1 MSGLSDDITLK
12 QFKQAAYLPNEEIL
26 TLAKLAIK
34 LKKPVLIE
42 GPPGTGKTSLAKA
55 IASLLKTE
63 LLRIQC
69 FEGITAEQVIG
80 EFNYQKQLIAI
91 ELAKNNDRNKSIDE
105 YNIFSTEY
113 FISRPLLLALQQ
125 STPVVLLFDEIDR
138 ADEEFEAFL
147 LEALGENQIT
157 IPELGTI
164 KATSSPIVFL
174 TSNGTREL
182 SPALRRRSLYLALDY
197 PEKAREQ
204 EIIRLHVPE
213 LGEKLAEKIVD
224 LLRKIRRNEN
234 IRQSPSI
241 SEGIELAQTLMVL
254 GSEYLEMPKI
264 EEILG
269 LIVKNSADITEVRR
283 MLDYCGL
290 PYEDQ
295 CLKFHETDR
304 AIATPSSEQVRQ
316 PIYTG
321 AVEQW

>member
-1 MSGLSDDITLK
+1 MPDKSTDISTNESNDQSNLAK
-12 QFKQAAYLPNEEIL
+12 NFDQSISMEQFREAAYLPNDEIL
-26 TLAKLAIK
+26 TMGKLAIK

-55 IASLLKTE
+55 IAKLLNTK

-69 FEGITAEQVIG
+69 YEGITAEQVIG

-91 ELAKNNDRNKSIDE
+91 ELAKNAKDKGNVDE
-105 YNIFSTEY
+105 YNIFSKEY
-113 FISRPLLLALQQ
+113 FIARPLLSALQ
-125 STPVVLLFDEIDR
+125 SEVPVVLLFDEIDR

-164 KATSSPIVFL
+164 TASSTPIVFL

-197 PEKAREQ
+197 PDRAREQ
-204 EIIRLHVPE
+204 QIINLHVPE
-213 LGEKLAEKIVD
+213 LNGQLATKIVD

-241 SEGIELAQTLMVL
+241 SEGIELAQTLLVL
-254 GSEYLEMPKI
+254 GQEYLEMPKL

-269 LIVKNSADITEVRR
+269 LLAKNQADMVEIRR
-283 MLDYCGL
+283 MLL
-290 PYEDQ
+290 VERDQ
-295 CLKFHETDR
+295 ATRSTD
-304 AIATPSSEQVRQ
+304 
-316 PIYTG
+316 
-321 AVEQW
+321 

>member
-1 MSGLSDDITLK
+1 MYTSTNLYLTGSRDDLYMSNLSDDISL
-12 QFKQAAYLPNEEIL
+12 QHFKEAAYLPNEEIL

-55 IASLLKTE
+55 IALLLKTE

-91 ELAKNNDRNKSIDE
+91 ELAKTNDPSKFIDE
-105 YNIFSTEY
+105 YNIFSPEY

-125 STPVVLLFDEIDR
+125 TTPVVLLFDEIDR

-197 PEKAREQ
+197 PDKAREK
-204 EIIRLHVPE
+204 EIIHLHVPE
-213 LGEKLAEKIVD
+213 LDEKLAERIVD

-254 GSEYLEMPKI
+254 GAEYLEMPKI

-269 LIVKNSADITEVRR
+269 LIAKNSADITEVRR
-283 MLDYCGL
+283 MMTLD
-290 PYEDQ
+290 P
-295 CLKFHETDR
+295 
-304 AIATPSSEQVRQ
+304 
-316 PIYTG
+316 
-321 AVEQW
+321 

>member
-1 MSGLSDDITLK
+1 MD
-12 QFKQAAYLPNEEIL
+12 QFREAAYLPNDEIL
-26 TLAKLAIK
+26 TMGKLAIK

-55 IASLLKTE
+55 IAKLLNTQ

-91 ELAKNNDRNKSIDE
+91 ELAKNAKDKENVDE
-105 YNIFSTEY
+105 YNIFSKEY
-113 FISRPLLLALQQ
+113 FIARPLLSALQ
-125 STPVVLLFDEIDR
+125 SEVPVVLLFDEIDR

-164 KATSSPIVFL
+164 AASSSPIVFL

-197 PEKAREQ
+197 PDRAREQ
-204 EIIRLHVPE
+204 QIINLHVPE
-213 LGEKLAEKIVD
+213 LNGQLATKIVD

-241 SEGIELAQTLMVL
+241 SEGIELAQTLLVL
-254 GSEYLEMPKI
+254 GQEYLELPKL

-269 LIVKNSADITEVRR
+269 LLAKNQADMVEIRR
-283 MLDYCGL
+283 MLL
-290 PYEDQ
+290 VERDQ
-295 CLKFHETDR
+295 ATKSTD
-304 AIATPSSEQVRQ
+304 
-316 PIYTG
+316 
-321 AVEQW
+321 

>member
-1 MSGLSDDITLK
+1 MPDKSHDVSKLTIDQSISLEH
-12 QFKQAAYLPNEEIL
+12 FKEASYLPNDEIL
-26 TLAKLAIK
+26 TLGKLAIR

-55 IASLLKTE
+55 IAKLLKTQ

-91 ELAKNNDRNKSIDE
+91 ELTKHNKDRDDLDE
-105 YNIFSTEY
+105 YNIFSKEY
-113 FISRPLLLALQQ
+113 FIARPLLSALQ
-125 STPVVLLFDEIDR
+125 SEVPVVLLFDEIDR

-164 KATSSPIVFL
+164 AASSTPIVFL

-197 PEKAREQ
+197 PDRDREQ
-204 EIIRLHVPE
+204 QIIRLHVPKIDEE
-213 LGEKLAEKIVD
+213 LAIKIVD

-234 IRQSPSI
+234 INQSPSI
-241 SEGIELAQTLMVL
+241 SEGIELAQTLLVL
-254 GSEYLEMPKI
+254 GQEYLEMPKLQ
-264 EEILG
+264 EILG
-269 LIVKNSADITEVRR
+269 LLAKNSADMVEIRR
-283 MLDYCGL
+283 MLL
-290 PYEDQ
+290 
-295 CLKFHETDR
+295 
-304 AIATPSSEQVRQ
+304 
-316 PIYTG
+316 
-321 AVEQW
+321 VEQDQVSNSSNQ

>member
-1 MSGLSDDITLK
+1 MPDLSSDLSLEK
-12 QFKQAAYLPNEEIL
+12 FKEAAYLPNDEIL
-26 TLAKLAIK
+26 TLGKLAIK
-34 LKKPVLIE
+34 LEKPVLIE

-55 IASLLKTE
+55 IAQLLNTQ

-91 ELAKNNDRNKSIDE
+91 ELTKNQEEKDNLNE
-105 YNIFSTEY
+105 YNIFSEEY
-113 FISRPLLLALQQ
+113 FIARPLLQALQ
-125 STPVVLLFDEIDR
+125 SDTPLVLLFDEIDR

-164 KATSSPIVFL
+164 KSSSSPIVFL

-197 PEKAREQ
+197 PDRDREQ
-204 EIIRLHVPE
+204 QIISLHVPDLPAD
-213 LGEKLAEKIVD
+213 LGAKIVE

-241 SEGIELAQTLMVL
+241 SEGIELAQTLLVL
-254 GSEYLEMPKI
+254 GKEYLDMPKLQ
-264 EEILG
+264 EILG
-269 LIVKNSADITEVRR
+269 LLAKNSADMVEIRR
-283 MLDYCGL
+283 MLL
-290 PYEDQ
+290 
-295 CLKFHETDR
+295 
-304 AIATPSSEQVRQ
+304 
-316 PIYTG
+316 
-321 AVEQW
+321 VEQDKPVV

>member
-1 MSGLSDDITLK
+1 MPDKSLDKSTDNHSKMNSNLSLE
-12 QFKQAAYLPNEEIL
+12 QFRDAAYLPNEEIL
-26 TLAKLAIK
+26 TLGKLAIK
-34 LKKPVLIE
+34 LQKPVLIE

-55 IASLLKTE
+55 IAKMLDTQ

-91 ELAKNNDRNKSIDE
+91 ELTKHAEDKGNVDE
-105 YNIFSTEY
+105 YNIFSKDY
-113 FISRPLLLALQQ
+113 FIARPLLSALQ
-125 STPVVLLFDEIDR
+125 SEVPVVLLFDEIDR

-164 KATSSPIVFL
+164 AASSSPIVFL

-197 PEKAREQ
+197 PDRAREQ
-204 EIIRLHVPE
+204 QIIRLHVPKIDEE
-213 LGEKLAEKIVD
+213 LTVKIVD
-224 LLRKIRRNEN
+224 LMRKIRRNEN

-241 SEGIELAQTLMVL
+241 SEGIELAQTLLIL
-254 GSEYLEMPKI
+254 GREYLEMPKL

-269 LIVKNSADITEVRR
+269 LLAKNSADMVEIRR
-283 MLDYCGL
+283 MMIA
-290 PYEDQ
+290 ERDQ
-295 CLKFHETDR
+295 
-304 AIATPSSEQVRQ
+304 SSNSTNQ
-316 PIYTG
+316 
-321 AVEQW
+321 